1 MKFVKYIVA
10 AVVAA
15 VAFMGVEASAQSL
28 SKSTTWHWDKGTI
41 VVDTPERPEGQE
53 HVVGLAVE
61 PIERLRVGFVGLGM
75 RGPWAVMRFVHIPGV
90 EVVALC
96 DYERER
102 ADACQRFLYEAS
114 MAMRR
119 CASAKISTL
128 YTSLRTG
135 ITTSPWRST
144 PWSMAS
150 MWRLRCPRR

>member
-1 MKFVKYIVA
+1 MNSIKYIVA
-10 AVVAA
+10 TVVVA

-28 SKSTTWHWDKGTI
+28 SESTTWHWDKGTI

-61 PIERLRVGFVGLGM
+61 PIERLRVAFVGLGM

-114 MAMRR
+114 MMP
-119 CASAKISTL
+119 AS
-128 YTSLRTG
+128 
-135 ITTSPWRST
+135 
-144 PWSMAS
+144 
-150 MWRLRCPRR
+150 